1 MKMDEFTDAQVQ
13 DFFDNHYVDRGM
25 KKWQGF
31 FLSDHTSALKQKQT
45 EDNEI
50 LVREAK
56 KQMAIKNISETI
68 NQAIVKNKYVRI
80 QLNEKDINGIFSKE
94 IEGKILG
101 NHEDQIYVGD
111 NGFVRT
117 ELIRH
122 IEIMK

>member
-1 MKMDEFTDAQVQ
+1 
-13 DFFDNHYVDRGM
+13 
-25 KKWQGF
+25 
-31 FLSDHTSALKQKQT
+31 
-45 EDNEI
+45 
-50 LVREAK
+50 
-56 KQMAIKNISETI
+56 MAIKNISETI

-80 QLNEKDINGIFSKE
+80 QLNEKDTNGIFSKE

-111 NGFVRT
+111 NGFIRT